1 MIYPNKRR
9 LDLIEWLKKNNNI
22 LYEDHLK
29 LQKFLFFY
37 ECFTKISG
45 ETPDFSHLKGDLSGP
60 IFVDVKNYYVKNKK
74 NCDEDKKLLID

>member
-1 MIYPNKRR
+1 MIYPNKRK
-9 LDLIEWLKKNNNI
+9 LDLIEWLRKNDNT
-22 LYEDHLK
+22 LYKNHSK

-60 IFVDVKNYYVKNKK
+60 IFSDVKNYYVKNKK
-74 NCDEDKKLLID
+74 IYDEEGEHLID

>member
-9 LDLIEWLKKNNNI
+9 LDLIEWLRKNDI
-22 LYEDHLK
+22 TLYKNHSK

-60 IFVDVKNYYVKNKK
+60 IFTDAKKYYVKNKEI
-74 NCDEDKKLLID
+74 CDEDKKLLID

>member
-22 LYEDHLK
+22 LCEDHLK

-45 ETPDFSHLKGDLSGP
+45 ETADFSHLKGDLSGP
-60 IFVDVKNYYVKNKK
+60 LFVDVKNYYVKNKK
-74 NCDEDKKLLID
+74 IFNEKGKHLID

>member
-9 LDLIEWLKKNNNI
+9 LDLIEWLRKNDNT
-22 LYEDHLK
+22 LYENHSK
-29 LQKFLFFY
+29 LQKFLFLY

-60 IFVDVKNYYVKNKK
+60 IFVDVKDYYVKNKK
-74 NCDEDKKLLID
+74 IFDEEGKHLID